1 MTDQQTPEF
10 NHIQHNA
17 PEYTEEILWHR
28 VYAVGG
34 AFVLVL
40 TLLAWGLYAIFS
52 STGSSDESFRVETFA
67 PSASIPQTEM
77 GSEVEINAETK
88 QSNVK
93 HEEAAAIQ
101 VEKDT
106 SITTLLENSNDS
118 PPIVT
123 KPEAV
128 TNSAQEAAAAPAA
141 AVPPVVEP
149 ADYPVAISIQ
159 NQDITHAAL
168 TDRMNGL
175 EPARELSST
184 ANLDE
189 GFLKLYFY
197 TDLSGRAGD
206 ILTYSWYR
214 NDKRIARIRVPVGSD
229 RWRSHASKNISANMR
244 GDWKVVVT
252 DRKGNTLATST
263 FSLKAGA

>member
-40 TLLAWGLYAIFS
+40 TLLALGLYTIFS

-77 GSEVEINAETK
+77 GSEVEISAETK
-88 QSNVK
+88 PNDVK
-93 HEEAAAIQ
+93 QEVVAAIE
-101 VEKDT
+101 VEKDAAT
-106 SITTLLENSNDS
+106 ATPMENTNDR
-118 PPIVT
+118 PQTVT

-128 TNSAQEAAAAPAA
+128 TNSAQEASAVPAA
-141 AVPPVVEP
+141 AEPPAAKP
-149 ADYPVAISIQ
+149 ADYPVVISIQ

-184 ANLDE
+184 ADLDD

-252 DRKGNTLATST
+252 DRKGNTLVTST